1 MNPRSTQATRLS
13 GIRPYPRDA
22 PLPRARPL
30 ARGTPRNTLGEDS
43 ARDSTLLGYA
53 GLHAALTTLGT
64 DLGPRSASLL
74 ATMIHSMGG
83 APTSV
88 ARGLYLNT
96 LI

>member
-13 GIRPYPRDA
+13 EVRPYPREA
-22 PLPRARPL
+22 QLPRARPL
-30 ARGTPRNTLGEDS
+30 ARGTSLNTVGEDS

-53 GLHAALTTLGT
+53 GLQAALTTLGT
-64 DLGPRSASLL
+64 DFGPRSASLL

>member
-22 PLPRARPL
+22 RLPRAL
-30 ARGTPRNTLGEDS
+30 AHGTPRNTLGEDS

-96 LI
+96 LV

>member
-22 PLPRARPL
+22 RLPRARPL
-30 ARGTPRNTLGEDS
+30 ARGTLGEDS